1 MRPRKG
7 VTAAELMARLQL
19 DPEYRRRQEL
29 MEVEMEAN
37 RFAYRRAAAGVLE
50 DLKRKGF
57 DVQSVGELRLRP
69 RLGGG
74 EYRDAIPVL
83 LQWLPKVTDRNV
95 KEDILRTLSV
105 DWAGQAVASVLLR
118 EFQLC
123 EDEHLRWVSGN
134 GLGATADESML
145 PDLLRLARDGRYGP
159 SRTMIVL
166 ALGRFK
172 ARAVV
177 AALMDLLDDRD
188 VAMFAI
194 MALGKLWAVEARSRM
209 ESFLKDPNPDIRR
222 EAKKALAAIARTASR
237 RKAG

>member
-1 MRPRKG
+1 
-7 VTAAELMARLQL
+7 MARLQL
-19 DPEYRRRQEL
+19 DPEYRRRQDL

-50 DLKRKGF
+50 GLKQKGF
-57 DVQSVGELRLRP
+57 DVQSVGELRVRG

-83 LQWLPKVTDRNV
+83 LQWLPKVTDKRV

-105 DWAGQAVASVLLR
+105 AWAGQVVASVFLS

-123 EDEHLRWVSGN
+123 EDEYLRWVIGN

-145 PDLLRLARDGRYGP
+145 PDLIRLARDGRYGP

-166 ALGRFK
+166 ALGRF
-172 ARAVV
+172 AGRPVV
-177 AALMDLLDDRD
+177 AALTDLLDDRD
-188 VAMFAI
+188 VVMFAI
-194 MALGKLWAVEARSRM
+194 MALGKLKAAEARSRI
-209 ESFLKDPNPDIRR
+209 ESFLEDPIPDIRK
-222 EAKKALAAIARTASR
+222 EAKKTLAAIDRTASR